1 MACKSSL
8 KKEHQTKYP
17 IQIPYHIKV
26 SLQEYY
32 NKFDTWQPP
41 DFSEKCPI
49 CGGVECATFLGYYV
63 RAAICPQTGF
73 YVSDLPILRYLCHD
87 KGDARVCDHVTFSLL
102 PHKLVPFRRLPL
114 NFMVEALWIKI
125 SRCLSFTKAVDA
137 IEEELNH
144 LSDVADCISI
154 SAIMSWQHMILSAL
168 AQFIS
173 SDIDMIPNSH
183 YKQIQGSSDLKLFIE
198 ILIKHHSQNCNHP
211 IRGPD
216 AFAWNFYKQ
225 SGGSDQNAAFLFGC
239 ASQHKK

>member
-1 MACKSSL
+1 M
-8 KKEHQTKYP
+8 
-17 IQIPYHIKV
+17 
-26 SLQEYY
+26 
-32 NKFDTWQPP
+32 
-41 DFSEKCPI
+41 
-49 CGGVECATFLGYYV
+49 
-63 RAAICPQTGF
+63 
-73 YVSDLPILRYLCHD
+73 RYLCHD

-114 NFMVEALWIKI
+114 KFMVEGVWIKI

-154 SAIMSWQHMILSAL
+154 SAVMSWQRMILSAL

-173 SDIDMIPNSH
+173 SNMDMTFNSD
-183 YKQIQGSSDLKLFIE
+183 YEQIQDVSDLKLFIE
-198 ILIKHHSQNCNHP
+198 ILLNHQSQNCNPP

-216 AFAWNFYKQ
+216 AFAWDFYQQ
-225 SGGSDQNAAFLFGC
+225 SGGSDQNAVFLFGQ